1 MKRRTLLLAIAVASA
16 TLVGRAHH
24 SIAGV
29 YDTSRQVTVEG
40 VVSAFRFV
48 NPHPFLLMDA
58 TDALQNTQSW
68 RLGSTTAWCLPPST
82 SLPKPGN
89 LTNSVTRHRRCQRHS
104 GRSRAPL
111 DRWRL
116 RHQSAG
122 DRRRRRLGIPLCQ
135 SPSLPVDGRHRCA
148 AEHTVLA
155 ARGRQPLGACRHR
168 RHGRNLETGGS
179 DCRHWFPRT
188 HPTAESLCPYAP
200 ASCGRV
206 LVRAV
211 RPQPADSSRAARTP
225 PPRSRSGARPLP
237 LDPQRRE

>member
-68 RLGSTTAWCLPPST
+68 RLEVDNRWELAAIGVTAETWKPGDRIVVTGFPGRTQPQSIYVRTLQRPADGFLYEQFGRNPRIRPARRALLPP
-82 SLPKPGN
+82 
-89 LTNSVTRHRRCQRHS
+89 H
-104 GRSRAPL
+104 
-111 DRWRL
+111 
-116 RHQSAG
+116 
-122 DRRRRRLGIPLCQ
+122 
-135 SPSLPVDGRHRCA
+135 
-148 AEHTVLA
+148 
-155 ARGRQPLGACRHR
+155 
-168 RHGRNLETGGS
+168 
-179 DCRHWFPRT
+179 
-188 HPTAESLCPYAP
+188 
-200 ASCGRV
+200 
-206 LVRAV
+206 
-211 RPQPADSSRAARTP
+211 
-225 PPRSRSGARPLP
+225 SRSGARPLP